1 MSQNVPQCPVATDEK
16 CEPKPDCEAP
26 DTISDRQRAALELIA
41 SGATDTAAAAAV
53 GVSRRTIYRW
63 RIEDARFR
71 DELHVRR
78 SELYGRATDR
88 FRAMLS
94 VALDLL
100 DRHMKDAYAPTA
112 RSAARAVL
120 SLAAIGKTAVVEET
134 AKAR

>member
-1 MSQNVPQCPVATDEK
+1 MSQNVSQCLTAADEK
-16 CEPKPDCEAP
+16 FEHNSVSEAP
-26 DTISDRQRAALELIA
+26 DPISDRQRAALDMIA

-63 RIEDARFR
+63 RVEDARFR
-71 DELHVRR
+71 EQLHARR

-120 SLAAIGKTAVVEET
+120 SLAAIGKTAVVNETPEE
-134 AKAR
+134 